1 MTSVF
6 NLFTSEMKFPFDRF
20 EDFVTCAWKNY
31 YTGRLSISETPC
43 RRHEN
48 TRITFGKI
56 NIRYNINESLK
67 QFTFSL
73 TYLPTHTYIYIPAF
87 LFMRQRVIMQKFS
100 MAPYTRQN
108 IRGQIYG
115 GPFRNL

>member
-1 MTSVF
+1 MFS
-6 NLFTSEMKFPFDRF
+6 LFISEMKFSFDGIKISVR
-20 EDFVTCAWKNY
+20 NL
-31 YTGRLSISETPC
+31 YTEKLYGKGMQEGISETPF
-43 RRHEN
+43 R
-48 TRITFGKI
+48 KI
-56 NIRYNINESLK
+56 NIRRYNMNGSLK

-73 TYLPTHTYIYIPAF
+73 TYLPTHLYIHTYIYITVF

-100 MAPYTRQN
+100 MGPYTRQN

>member
-1 MTSVF
+1 MFS
-6 NLFTSEMKFPFDRF
+6 LFISEMKFSFDGIKISVR
-20 EDFVTCAWKNY
+20 NL
-31 YTGRLSISETPC
+31 YTEKLYGKGMQEGISEF
-43 RRHEN
+43 R
-48 TRITFGKI
+48 KI
-56 NIRYNINESLK
+56 NIRRYNMNGSLK

-73 TYLPTHTYIYIPAF
+73 TYLPTHLYIYTYIYITVF

-100 MAPYTRQN
+100 MGPYTRQN

>member
-1 MTSVF
+1 M
-6 NLFTSEMKFPFDRF
+6 
-20 EDFVTCAWKNY
+20 Y
-31 YTGRLSISETPC
+31 
-43 RRHEN
+43 EN
-48 TRITFGKI
+48 TRISVTFRKI
-56 NIRYNINESLK
+56 NIRRYNVNGSLK

-73 TYLPTHTYIYIPAF
+73 TYLPIYTHIYIAVF

>member
-31 YTGRLSISETPC
+31 YIGRLRISETPC

-73 TYLPTHTYIYIPAF
+73 TYLPTHTHIYIYTSVFVYATARNYAKVF
-87 LFMRQRVIMQKFS
+87 HGSVHAAK
-100 MAPYTRQN
+100 YTRT
-108 IRGQIYG
+108 
-115 GPFRNL
+115 NLRRPVS